1 MKTALTTALAC
12 LALAAGHA
20 GAASFTVTSLFDD
33 GPGTL
38 RACVQQANITPGPDT
53 ITFHPAL
60 SGSIRL
66 LSTIFVTDSVT
77 IVGPESRAIS
87 IDGTSAGIILR
98 VQNTADIELGLLDL
112 EFHGGQSAVFFQL
125 NAKLNVHRCVFRD
138 FGDDGVLAAG
148 VFNPNWGGAKSLTG
162 TVRSSSFVNNRGFYA
177 GVVITVAKPSGED
190 LEFINCTFCSNS
202 SSNGAGVAWI
212 WNGGVS
218 GQGTVDFISC
228 TITGNTGGDSGL
240 PNGAIE
246 NTGSTLACR
255 VKNCVLSENSA
266 GAGTEAN
273 ITGQGGLTG
282 NSLEGVNIF
291 SNAMLSPV
299 QIINGM
305 YVRTPLPGSPCIDAA
320 VPDAQVITDQLGKSR
335 PFVVSGSTPAP
346 GSDGSDVG
354 AVERQSSGCG
364 GADVN
369 ADGRVDGADLS
380 VMLSTFGFGCP

>member
-1 MKTALTTALAC
+1 MKTTLMTSFAL
-12 LALAAGHA
+12 LALGAGHA
-20 GAASFTVTSLFDD
+20 GAATFTVTSLFDD

-60 SGSIRL
+60 SGSIRPQ
-66 LSTIFVTDSVT
+66 STIFVTESVT

-87 IDGTSAGIILR
+87 IEGTSAGVILR
-98 VQNTADIELGLLDL
+98 VQNVPDIELGLLDL
-112 EFHGGQSAVFFQL
+112 EFHSGQSAVFFQL

-148 VFNPNWGGAKSLTG
+148 VFNPNWSGAKSLIG
-162 TVRSSSFVNNRGFYA
+162 TVRSSSFINNRGFYA
-177 GVVITVAKPSGED
+177 GVVITVAKPTGES
-190 LEFINCTFCSNS
+190 LEFINCTMSSNS

-212 WNGGVS
+212 WNGGVP
-218 GQGTVDFISC
+218 GQGTVSFINC
-228 TITGNTGGDSGL
+228 TITSNSGGDNGF
-240 PNGAIE
+240 PIGAIE

-266 GAGTEAN
+266 GTGTETN

-282 NSLEGVNIF
+282 NSLEGVNVF

-299 QIINGM
+299 QLINGM

-320 VPDAQVITDQLGKSR
+320 APDAAVVTDQLGKSR
-335 PFVVSGSTPAP
+335 PFVVPGTTPAP

-369 ADGRVDGADLS
+369 GDGRVDGADLS